1 MNKDAGLKF
10 SRSGSSGRLNGQIFE
25 IEDKK
30 LLGEL
35 TVKRV
40 NSSDLEVVKNNI
52 SVFKGE
58 DFEVADFINSELEK

>member
-1 MNKDAGLKF
+1 MATVVTED
-10 SRSGSSGRLNGQIFE
+10 QIFE

-30 LLGEL
+30 SFGEL

-52 SVFKGE
+52 IVFKGE
-58 DFEVADFINSELEK
+58 DLEVADFINSELEK